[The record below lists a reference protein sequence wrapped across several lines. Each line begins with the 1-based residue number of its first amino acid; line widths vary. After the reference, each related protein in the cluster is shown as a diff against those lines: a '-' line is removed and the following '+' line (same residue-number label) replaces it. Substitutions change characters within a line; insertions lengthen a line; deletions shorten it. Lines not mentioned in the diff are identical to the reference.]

1 VLKTEI
7 AAEDLAELRRLA
19 ASYAAAAKVPETV
32 APRTV

>member
-19 ASYAAAAKVPETV
+19 ASYPAAAKVPETV